1 MYRSIYPELNHQRQ
15 QLLYFMH
22 KSLNQT
28 HRFPPVSKKSF
39 TSYAGYEVLYICLYH
54 MIYYMIKKTQY
65 IILMTV
71 LYYI

>member
-39 TSYAGYEVLYICLYH
+39 NSYSGYEVLYFIFV
-54 MIYYMIKKTQY
+54 YMI
-65 IILMTV
+65 
-71 LYYI
+71 